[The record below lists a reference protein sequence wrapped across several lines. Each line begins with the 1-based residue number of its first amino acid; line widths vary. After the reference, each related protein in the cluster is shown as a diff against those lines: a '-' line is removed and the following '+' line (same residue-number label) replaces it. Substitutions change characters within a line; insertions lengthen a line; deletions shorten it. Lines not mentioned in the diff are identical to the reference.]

1 MNDNGLQM
9 ALKLP
14 RKIGDAGR
22 CVVRR
27 QQKKKNG
34 DRNGDDATQMLALR
48 VRRRHVRKLLHF
60 LLTYNPIY
68 RAKYHNIDHGALR
81 ELPEGGIPEGV
92 PTMLELRRDASLK
105 KIGDLF
111 VTRSVFEAWLEAS
124 RDDGE
129 AFPIGSASLQIWE
142 PQYHNLSVDVSPLLE
157 DIQLVPRG
165 NMKSDMVHMSNLMWY
180 IHRCNITLNLH
191 FLREFARELPHIHS
205 TLGHPEEYADNKEAR
220 KAENKKRATRLE
232 K

>member
-81 ELPEGGIPEGV
+81 ELPEDGIPRGGSDYA
-92 PTMLELRRDASLK
+92 R
-105 KIGDLF
+105 
-111 VTRSVFEAWLEAS
+111 VTA
-124 RDDGE
+124 
-129 AFPIGSASLQIWE
+129 
-142 PQYHNLSVDVSPLLE
+142 
-157 DIQLVPRG
+157 
-165 NMKSDMVHMSNLMWY
+165 
-180 IHRCNITLNLH
+180 
-191 FLREFARELPHIHS
+191 
-205 TLGHPEEYADNKEAR
+205 
-220 KAENKKRATRLE
+220 
-232 K
+232 